1 MLGANFWDE
10 YKRFMESTFQNTQ
23 KMLENMNFPNFNGL
37 KQGGATEFF
46 NSPSW
51 ADVADINK
59 TVTPDIKVQND
70 KVIVTLKVSDN
81 VNNKNTQVYLLGN
94 CLIVEGSIQA
104 KIPLPENVQK
114 YGGKASYN
122 SGVLQIELI
131 RDIYSKRT
139 PISIEIE

>member
-1 MLGANFWDE
+1 MLGTNFWDE

-37 KQGGATEFF
+37 KQGEPTEFF
-46 NSPSW
+46 NNPPW
-51 ADVADINK
+51 AGVADINK
-59 TVTPDIKVQND
+59 TATPDIKVQND
-70 KVIVTLKVSDN
+70 KVTVTFKVSDS
-81 VNNKNTQVYLLGN
+81 VNNNNTQVYLIGN

-114 YGGKASYN
+114 YGGKANYN
-122 SGVLQIELI
+122 SGTLRIELI